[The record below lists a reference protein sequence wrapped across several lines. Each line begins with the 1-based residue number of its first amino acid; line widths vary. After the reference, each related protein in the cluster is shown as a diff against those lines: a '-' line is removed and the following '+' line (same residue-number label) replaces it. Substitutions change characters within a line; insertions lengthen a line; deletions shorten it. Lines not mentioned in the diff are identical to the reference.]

1 MTKSEIQYKKM
12 TETPVWKLVITL
24 GIPTTISML
33 ITNIYNMADTYFV
46 STLGKAAGG
55 APGIVFSIM
64 AILQAF
70 GFMFGHGAGSHV
82 SRLLGAKDEE
92 RAGKF
97 TSTSLLLSSA
107 SGLLIMIFGLV
118 FLEPLMWFL
127 GSNAEILPH
136 AKDYAMYIF
145 IAGPAMTASC
155 VFNNVLRY
163 EGKATFAMVGL
174 TSGGIINIFLDYI
187 FVMRLGMG
195 TAGAGLATAISQ
207 YISLIILAVPFF
219 IGKTQSK
226 ISFKRGFISLRIVWD
241 IVTTGF
247 PSLIR
252 QGLGSIST
260 AMLNVQARFYG
271 TAAIAAMGYVSKT
284 VQFIFCVG
292 LGIGQGFQPVSAFN
306 YGAKRYS
313 RVKKGSYVT
322 MLFGLIMIGTL
333 AAVCYGLAPQII
345 QFFNSEKD
353 PEITRIGGE
362 ALRFNCTVLWVLPFT
377 VVGNMMFQSIGK
389 RIPAILLSALQNGV
403 AFIPMI
409 YLLPAITENMYG
421 NGLVGLEMAQ
431 PAAYVI
437 TAVITLPA
445 TVAFL
450 SKLPKDGEDA
460 KKPNSRAE

>member
-437 TAVITLPA
+437 TAVITLPV

-460 KKPNSRAE
+460 KKPTSRAE

>member
-1 MTKSEIQYKKM
+1 MATKSELQFRKM
-12 TETPVWKLVITL
+12 TETPVWRLVITL

-46 STLGKAAGG
+46 STLGTAQGG
-55 APGIVFSIM
+55 APSIVFSIM

-97 TSTSLLLSSA
+97 ASTSLLLSTA
-107 SGLLIMIFGLV
+107 CGLIIMLFGLI

-127 GSNAEILPH
+127 GSNEEILPH
-136 AKDYAMYIF
+136 AAAYAKWIF
-145 IAGPAMTASC
+145 IGAPALTASC

-174 TSGGIINIFLDYI
+174 TSGGLLNILLDYI
-187 FVMRLGMG
+187 FIVHLNLGTM
-195 TAGAGLATAISQ
+195 GAGLATAISQ
-207 YISLIILAVPFF
+207 YVSLTILIVPYLM
-219 IGKTQSK
+219 GKTQSK
-226 ISFKRGFISLRIVWD
+226 ISFKKGFITPRIVWD

-306 YGAKRYS
+306 YGAKKYS
-313 RVKKGSYVT
+313 RVKKGSYIT
-322 MLFGLIMIGTL
+322 MAFGLAFIGTL
-333 AAVCYGLAPQII
+333 SVVCFALAPQII
-345 QFFNSEKD
+345 NFFNSEND
-353 PEITRIGGE
+353 ALIAEIGAQ
-362 ALRFNCTVLWVLPFT
+362 ALRFNCAVLWVLPFT

-409 YLLPAITENMYG
+409 YLLPTLCENMYG
-421 NGLVGLEMAQ
+421 NGLMGLELAQ

-437 TAVITLPA
+437 TAAITLPV
-445 TVAFL
+445 TVVFL
-450 SKLPKDGEDA
+450 SRLPRDGEEVGR
-460 KKPNSRAE
+460 KR

>member
-1 MTKSEIQYKKM
+1 M

-97 TSTSLLLSSA
+97 ASSSLLLSTLCGIIIMLF
-107 SGLLIMIFGLV
+107 GLL

-127 GSNAEILPH
+127 GSNEEILPH
-136 AKDYAMYIF
+136 AMDYAKFIF

-163 EGKATFAMVGL
+163 EGKATLAMIGL
-174 TSGGIINIFLDYI
+174 TSGGIINIFLDYM
-187 FVMRLGMG
+187 FVMQLGMG
-195 TAGAGLATAISQ
+195 TLGAGLATAISQ
-207 YISLIILAVPFF
+207 YISLIILAVPFI

-226 ISFKRGFISLRIVWD
+226 IRFNRGFMSFRIVWD

-260 AMLNVQARFYG
+260 AMLNVQARLYG

-306 YGAKRYS
+306 YGAKKYS

-333 AAVCYGLAPQII
+333 AALCYVLAPYII
-345 QFFNSEKD
+345 QFFNAEKD
-353 PEITRIGGE
+353 PAITIIGSE
-362 ALRFNCTVLWVLPFT
+362 ALRFNCLVLWVLPFT

-409 YLLPAITENMYG
+409 YLLPTITEKAYG
-421 NGLVGLEMAQ
+421 SGLVGLEMAQ

-437 TAVITLPA
+437 TAAITLPI
-445 TVAFL
+445 TVIFL
-450 SKLPKDGEDA
+450 SRLPEDGEDA
-460 KKPNSRAE
+460 KKAKNQPE